1 MIGYKFINS
10 LSEKY
15 EEQLRQTEPL
25 YNESR
30 INYDVS
36 VFESG
41 AKSGIASLLQT
52 LLTMDEDLTDIF
64 LDEVLGDLDEMLK
77 HNKDV

>member
-15 EEQLRQTEPL
+15 EEHLRQTEPL

-30 INYDVS
+30 VNYNVS

-52 LLTMDEDLTDIF
+52 LLTMDEDLTEVF
-64 LDEVLGDLDEMLK
+64 LDEMLRDLDEMLK
-77 HNKDV
+77 HNKSL